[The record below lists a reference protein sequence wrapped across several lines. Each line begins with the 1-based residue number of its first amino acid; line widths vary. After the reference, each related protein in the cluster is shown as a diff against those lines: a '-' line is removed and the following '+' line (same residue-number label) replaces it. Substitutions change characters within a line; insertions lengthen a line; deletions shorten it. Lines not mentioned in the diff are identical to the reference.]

1 MCWRGEGGTCWE
13 VYGFLLMF
21 ANYTDADAG
30 DLPVQLKRRCE
41 TLQDRVLCSPLSPQ
55 YLLWKERT
63 IRSAE
68 ATISDVNN
76 RIKI

>member
-1 MCWRGEGGTCWE
+1 M
-13 VYGFLLMF
+13 VPFLSHI
-21 ANYTDADAG
+21 DAATV
-30 DLPVQLKRRCE
+30 LPLQLKRRRE

-68 ATISDVNN
+68 M
-76 RIKI
+76 KIINL